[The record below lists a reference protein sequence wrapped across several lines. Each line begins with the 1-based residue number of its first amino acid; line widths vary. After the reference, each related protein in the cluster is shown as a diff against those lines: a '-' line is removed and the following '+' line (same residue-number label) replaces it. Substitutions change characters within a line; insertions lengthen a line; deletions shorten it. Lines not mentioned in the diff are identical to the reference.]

1 MGYRQ
6 NNNHYAQAV
15 QNDTDPSPKD
25 IRQMQADI
33 RHHKIAFFV
42 VNTQE
47 ISKMTTNL
55 LALAKNSGV
64 PIVRVTESQ
73 PSNTTYKTWM
83 MRQFNDVQQAQKAIR

>member
-1 MGYRQ
+1 
-6 NNNHYAQAV
+6 
-15 QNDTDPSPKD
+15 
-25 IRQMQADI
+25 
-33 RHHKIAFFV
+33 
-42 VNTQE
+42 
-47 ISKMTTNL
+47 MTTNL